1 MRGSPAAPTRRR
13 NIGMSP
19 ARDAARIVVALLSFV
34 SVLAGCGPPI
44 PRPDPTIVGTRA
56 HAPESF
62 SVRLET
68 SQGPVVVEVHRDWAP
83 RGADRFFALVQQ
95 GFYDGQRFF
104 RVRAG
109 YIAQFGIN
117 GDPAVA
123 RIWKGRT
130 MADDSVRVSN
140 VRGTLAYAMT
150 GPNTRT
156 TQIYINLADNLQL
169 DAQGFAPFAKVSEGM
184 DVVDKLYSG
193 YGESAGGGMRGGRQ
207 EPMET
212 GGNAYLA
219 LNFPRLD
226 YIIRATVVKS
236 AVLVRG
242 ALATTGEPYRGVL
255 PPAESF
261 SRGTAATLVARSS
274 RRLVSSFSWLSRFD
288 TIRPKIVRARV

>member
-1 MRGSPAAPTRRR
+1 
-13 NIGMSP
+13 
-19 ARDAARIVVALLSFV
+19 
-34 SVLAGCGPPI
+34 
-44 PRPDPTIVGTRA
+44 
-56 HAPESF
+56 
-62 SVRLET
+62 
-68 SQGPVVVEVHRDWAP
+68 VEVHRDWAP
-83 RGADRFFALVQQ
+83 RGADRFFALVRQ

-130 MADDSVRVSN
+130 MADDSVHVSS

-184 DVVDKLYSG
+184 GVVDKLYSG

-207 EPMET
+207 GLVEA
-212 GGNAYLA
+212 GGNTYLA

-226 YIIRATVVKS
+226 YIIRATVVKGS
-236 AVLVRG
+236 
-242 ALATTGEPYRGVL
+242 LAIGR
-255 PPAESF
+255 
-261 SRGTAATLVARSS
+261 
-274 RRLVSSFSWLSRFD
+274 
-288 TIRPKIVRARV
+288 